1 MAFPP
6 SGPILFSTK
15 KKNRQS
21 HMIREKKRESAWIWL
36 SLKGPIFWLSDLAW
50 RSHLL
55 PLHQRFQCHCLWW
68 QISFHYKNHLKRCW
82 SHRSSSVRAEFLL
95 SASLMPLA
103 PSSPISHSINDNNK
117 KELPSGQ
124 VKRRSKEAKFSESR
138 VFFQGISDCF
148 SPIIPNFVTY
158 TKNFYGTT

>member
-1 MAFPP
+1 
-6 SGPILFSTK
+6 
-15 KKNRQS
+15 
-21 HMIREKKRESAWIWL
+21 
-36 SLKGPIFWLSDLAW
+36 
-50 RSHLL
+50 
-55 PLHQRFQCHCLWW
+55 
-68 QISFHYKNHLKRCW
+68 
-82 SHRSSSVRAEFLL
+82 
-95 SASLMPLA
+95 MPLA

-158 TKNFYGTT
+158 TKMLHEMVQSGHKQVISRLSLVSEELSFNISPMTLASSGPMQLNVH